1 MPTHNRDNTM
11 LLDPKLAQYCQA
23 RYDEIYAYTNIY
35 QQVWDEIKCPD
46 EDFVKANADEISDM
60 LSQLFTIADTAAV
73 NRDEFVSQL
82 SLVKD
87 ILNKL
92 RSDYCEREAEKRAY
106 PK

>member
-1 MPTHNRDNTM
+1 M
-11 LLDPKLAQYCQA
+11 LLDPDLAQYCQA

-35 QQVWDEIKCPD
+35 QQVWDEIKSPD
-46 EDFVKANADEISDM
+46 IDFVVDNADEISDV
-60 LSQLFTIADTAAV
+60 LAQLFHIADTAAV

-92 RSDYCEREAEKRAY
+92 RSDYCDRETEKRAY